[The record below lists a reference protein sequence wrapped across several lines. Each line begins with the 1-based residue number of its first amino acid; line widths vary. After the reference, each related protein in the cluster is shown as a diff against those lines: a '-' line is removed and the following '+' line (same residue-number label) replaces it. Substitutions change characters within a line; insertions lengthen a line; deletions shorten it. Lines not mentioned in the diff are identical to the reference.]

1 MKVLKLKSVIEKTT
15 LCHSTIYKLISE
27 GSFPKPIDLTGRA
40 VGWVDAEVDGW
51 IMSKVAQRD
60 GVEIEGLPSSSLV

>member
-1 MKVLKLKSVIEKTT
+1 MKILKLKSVIEKTS

-40 VGWVDAEVDGW
+40 VGWVDSEVDDW
-51 IMSKVAQRD
+51 ILTKVEERD
-60 GVEIEGLPSSSLV
+60 QVKC

>member
-27 GSFPKPIDLTGRA
+27 GGFPKPIDLTGRA
-40 VGWVDAEVDGW
+40 VGWVDSEVDTW
-51 IMSKVAQRD
+51 ILSKVALRD
-60 GVEIEGLPSSSLV
+60 GVEVEELQVGGRF

>member
-27 GSFPKPIDLTGRA
+27 GLFPKPIGLTDRA
-40 VGWVDAEVDGW
+40 VGWVDSEVDSW
-51 IMSKVAQRD
+51 ILSKIGQRD
-60 GVEIEGLPSSSLV
+60 GVEMEA

>member
-27 GSFPKPIDLTGRA
+27 GDFPKPIDLTGRA
-40 VGWVDAEVDGW
+40 VGWVDAEVDSW
-51 IMSKVAQRD
+51 ILSKVAQRD
-60 GVEIEGLPSSSLV
+60 GVEVERLHSSSLV

>member
-27 GSFPKPIDLTGRA
+27 GNFPKPIDLTGRA
-40 VGWVDAEVDGW
+40 VGWVDSEVDNW
-51 IMSKVAQRD
+51 IVNKIEARD
-60 GVEIEGLPSSSLV
+60 GLVSASIAG